1 MPVTIDDIS
10 DAARRLRGIARQT
23 PLLPSDRLSERLG
36 CEVLLKCEN
45 LQVTGAFKIRGA
57 SNCVQQLS
65 ESEARRGVITASA
78 GNHAQGVAAAARTA
92 DIPATI
98 VMPETTPVM
107 KVQRTI
113 DFGARVVLH
122 GESFDEAQDE
132 AYRLADASGAY
143 FVHPFDDERVIAGQG
158 TIGLEILDCC
168 KPDCVIVP
176 VGGGGLISGIAT
188 AIKSLRPESSIIG
201 VQAENAPAMHRS
213 CEVNE
218 LQEVP
223 SRGTI
228 AEGIAVGEACDLT
241 LATILQHVEEIMTVA
256 ERDIARAMLELLEE
270 HKIVA
275 EGAGAIPL
283 PALET
288 QRERFSGQ
296 TVVLVISGG
305 NADVTTLA
313 AVIDRGLVEAGRA
326 VRMQVTLTDRP
337 GSLARLAEA
346 IAGAG
351 ANIVEIFHDR
361 MSMDLELGQAEVE
374 IVLGTRGHDHVAEVL
389 AHLRDRGWDARRID

>member
-1 MPVTIDDIS
+1 MPVTIDDIR

-57 SNCVQQLS
+57 PNCVQQLS

>member
-1 MPVTIDDIS
+1 MAVTLEDIR
-10 DAARRLRGIARQT
+10 AAAERLSGIARQT

-57 SNCVQQLS
+57 SNCIRQLS
-65 ESEARRGVITASA
+65 EREAACGVIAASA
-78 GNHAQGVAAAARTA
+78 GNHAQGVAAAARA
-92 DIPATI
+92 AGIAATI
-98 VMPETTPVM
+98 VMPEPTPVM
-107 KVQRTI
+107 KVQRTS
-113 DFGARVVLH
+113 DLGAEVVLH
-122 GESFDEAQDE
+122 GESFDDAEEE

-158 TIGLEILDCC
+158 TIGLEILDRCE
-168 KPDCVIVP
+168 PDCVIVP

-188 AIKSLRPESSIIG
+188 AIKSLRPQTRVVG
-201 VQAENAPAMHRS
+201 VQAENAPALHRS
-213 CEVNE
+213 CEVGK
-218 LQEVP
+218 LREVP
-223 SRGTI
+223 ARGTI
-228 AEGIAVGEACDLT
+228 AEGIAVGEACNRT
-241 LATILQHVEEIMTVA
+241 LEIILVRVDEIITVA
-256 ERDIARAMLELLEE
+256 ERDIARAILELLEG
-270 HKIVA
+270 HKLVA
-275 EGAGAIPL
+275 EGAGATPL
-283 PALET
+283 AALEACCEEMT
-288 QRERFSGQ
+288 GR

-326 VRMQVTLTDRP
+326 VRMRVTLADRP

-374 IVLGTRGHDHVAEVL
+374 IVLGTRGHGHVRDVL
-389 AHLRDRGWDARRID
+389 AHLTAKGWDARRIE